1 MDQPKIERLLRL
13 MKLMSG
19 KEDYTVNQLAEKMDT
34 SYRSIYRYI
43 DTFKDCGFVVVK
55 KQGNIHKIGKMPK
68 KLIDLKDLS
77 YFTEE
82 EAYILDS
89 IIEKMDCSK
98 DLKIK
103 ARNKLAAMCANFL
116 EQTEQPVMRPE
127 TDEIKDCF
135 RMSGTEQTP
144 VKLLLSETAKGTLLA
159 EYPLAG
165 RDLREDDGKWILE
178 TKVLSMEGVGRFV
191 LGLANE
197 IEIIDSPELRLYLR
211 DFVSKHI
218 ARF

>member
-89 IIEKMDCSK
+89 VPFPVRGSLHPHFLFLLTI
-98 DLKIK
+98 
-103 ARNKLAAMCANFL
+103 AVPFRKL
-116 EQTEQPVMRPE
+116 
-127 TDEIKDCF
+127 
-135 RMSGTEQTP
+135 
-144 VKLLLSETAKGTLLA
+144 
-159 EYPLAG
+159 
-165 RDLREDDGKWILE
+165 
-178 TKVLSMEGVGRFV
+178 
-191 LGLANE
+191 
-197 IEIIDSPELRLYLR
+197 SP
-211 DFVSKHI
+211 SS
-218 ARF
+218 